1 MQGDDQFPQKFPE
14 PVFHEMNCVSDAHDT
29 TWCLASDFLLKNTN
43 YCTSLK
49 ALPSW
54 LKASKNMPTYGCL
67 IREAIVTSEVFFF
80 MSPMQGFGQWYSVH
94 EFLMQVVAPCSYHGC
109 CQVTHVPCFEI
120 TLYLCHLS
128 HVPFPHNISCFS
140 CPQKLPTNPVISYHH
155 SHCCPLPF
163 RIAKTPCFCLFS
175 LWLHFLVNL
184 LLPAPSFQ
192 WPFPRQCPRMQQR
205 SYHTQDDSSCFGR
218 WEGGQAVWPNGVDPF
233 PQAAVLWETMD
244 AQLLGGWSLSKSLC
258 PGWSHI
264 WLCSFLSGLR
274 GSKPCRL
281 PLNCYAQEIV
291 RQITCG
297 TSLSQSFSHSN

>member
-1 MQGDDQFPQKFPE
+1 
-14 PVFHEMNCVSDAHDT
+14 
-29 TWCLASDFLLKNTN
+29 
-43 YCTSLK
+43 
-49 ALPSW
+49 
-54 LKASKNMPTYGCL
+54 MPTYGCL

-205 SYHTQDDSSCFGR
+205 SYHTRDDSSCFGR
-218 WEGGQAVWPNGVDPF
+218 WEGAQAVWPNGSIPS
-233 PQAAVLWETMD
+233 PR
-244 AQLLGGWSLSKSLC
+244 QLFCGRQWTLSCSVAGHSARACVLGGHTFGCVLSCQASGTANHAGC
-258 PGWSHI
+258 PSI
-264 WLCSFLSGLR
+264 VMPKKLSGKSR
-274 GSKPCRL
+274 A
-281 PLNCYAQEIV
+281 AQVFPRASHTVTRWHTNIS
-291 RQITCG
+291 R
-297 TSLSQSFSHSN
+297 FSHSFICGVHNIFAFQLPSCHNHTRHVMFYLKRCTCPNFTWEF